1 MNKGL
6 NERLV
11 MISNNSK
18 DGAGVGRRR
27 SGVRKAGV
35 RGEDGQA
42 GNGFLMFV

>member
-6 NERLV
+6 NEGLV

-27 SGVRKAGV
+27 SGVRKDVV
-35 RGEDGQA
+35 RRKDELA
-42 GNGFLMFV
+42 GNGCFMFV